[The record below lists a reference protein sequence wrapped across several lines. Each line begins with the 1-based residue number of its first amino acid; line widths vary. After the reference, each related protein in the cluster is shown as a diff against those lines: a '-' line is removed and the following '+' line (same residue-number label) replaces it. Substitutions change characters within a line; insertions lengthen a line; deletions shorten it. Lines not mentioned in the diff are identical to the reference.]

1 MTTAVIGATG
11 RVGSEIVRG
20 VLARGDAVTALVRDP
35 GKARLAFGESGRLH
49 IRATRLDDPRDLTEA
64 LDGIRTVFIAMGS
77 IGIEGVLQRIVI
89 STTAGISSIRC
100 PSSFTSTARNS
111 SDARASRSPDR
122 RTEHQCS
129 RRRNR
134 GADAHPIGEPLSRS
148 RASSV
153 LGVVAA

>member
-111 SDARASRSPDR
+111 PDAPARHSLWRGILAAARA
-122 RTEHQCS
+122 
-129 RRRNR
+129 
-134 GADAHPIGEPLSRS
+134 G
-148 RASSV
+148 
-153 LGVVAA
+153 